1 MSLSIINKITVG
13 KIFISN
19 NQNFLVKEMLEVND
33 ETESVIATLTNS
45 QGEEVFFTGGFSQ
58 WFEGLIQ

>member
-13 KIFISN
+13 KLFISN
-19 NQNFLVKEMLEVND
+19 DQNYLVKEILEVND

-58 WFEGLIQ
+58 WFEGLVQ

>member
-33 ETESVIATLTNS
+33 ETESVIATLTNHK
-45 QGEEVFFTGGFSQ
+45 GEEVLFTGGFSQ
-58 WFEGLIQ
+58 WFEGLVQ

>member
-13 KIFISN
+13 KLFISN
-19 NQNFLVKEMLEVND
+19 EQNYLVKEILEVND

-45 QGEEVFFTGGFSQ
+45 KGEEIFFTGGFSQ
-58 WFEGLIQ
+58 WFEGLVQ

>member
-13 KIFISN
+13 KLFISN
-19 NQNFLVKEMLEVND
+19 NQNFLVKEILEVND

>member
-13 KIFISN
+13 KLFISN
-19 NQNFLVKEMLEVND
+19 DQNYLVKEILEVND
-33 ETESVIATLTNS
+33 ETEYVIATLTNS

-58 WFEGLIQ
+58 WFEGLVQ

>member
-58 WFEGLIQ
+58 WFEGLVQ

>member
-1 MSLSIINKITVG
+1 MSLTLINKVTVG
-13 KIFISN
+13 KLFISN

>member
-1 MSLSIINKITVG
+1 MSLTLINKITVG
-13 KIFISN
+13 KLFISN
-19 NQNFLVKEMLEVND
+19 DQNFLVKEMLEVND

>member
-1 MSLSIINKITVG
+1 MSMTLINKVTVG
-13 KIFISN
+13 KLFISN

-58 WFEGLIQ
+58 WFEGLVQ

>member
-1 MSLSIINKITVG
+1 MSLTLINKITVG
-13 KIFISN
+13 KLFISN
-19 NQNFLVKEMLEVND
+19 NQNFLVKEILEVND
-33 ETESVIATLTNS
+33 ETQSVIATLTNS

>member
-1 MSLSIINKITVG
+1 MSLTLINKVTVG
-13 KIFISN
+13 KLFISN

-33 ETESVIATLTNS
+33 ESESVIATLTNS

>member
-13 KIFISN
+13 KLFISN
-19 NQNFLVKEMLEVND
+19 DKNYLVKEILEVND

-58 WFEGLIQ
+58 WFEGLVQ

>member
-1 MSLSIINKITVG
+1 MSLTLINKVTVG
-13 KIFISN
+13 KLFISN
-19 NQNFLVKEMLEVND
+19 DQNFLVKEMLEVND

>member
-33 ETESVIATLTNS
+33 ETESVIATLTNYK
-45 QGEEVFFTGGFSQ
+45 GEEVFFTGGFSQ
-58 WFEGLIQ
+58 WFEGLVQ

>member
-1 MSLSIINKITVG
+1 MSLTLINKVTVG
-13 KIFISN
+13 KLFISN

-33 ETESVIATLTNS
+33 ETESVIATLTNHK
-45 QGEEVFFTGGFSQ
+45 GEEVFFTGGFSQ

>member
-13 KIFISN
+13 KLFISN
-19 NQNFLVKEMLEVND
+19 DNNYLVKEILEVND

>member
-1 MSLSIINKITVG
+1 MSMTLINKLNSG
-13 KIFISN
+13 KLFISS
-19 NQNFLVKEMLEVND
+19 NQNFLVKEILEVND

-58 WFEGLIQ
+58 WFEGLVK